1 MPGTPGTATSHV
13 GLLPVGIFVLS
24 MMQDHL
30 SPARIKQVV
39 GGLMLAITLAI
50 TLAIIIFKLRPR
62 ERLHPAWAR
71 LTFPLSGILQGLVGM
86 GGR

>member
-1 MPGTPGTATSHV
+1 
-13 GLLPVGIFVLS
+13 

-30 SPARIKQVV
+30 SPARIKQLV

-50 TLAIIIFKLRPR
+50 IAFQLRPR
-62 ERLHPAWAR
+62 ERLHPAWAW

>member
-1 MPGTPGTATSHV
+1 M
-13 GLLPVGIFVLS
+13 S

-39 GGLMLAITLAI
+39 GGLMLAIIA
-50 TLAIIIFKLRPR
+50 FQLRPR
-62 ERLHPAWAR
+62 ERLHPAWAW